1 MRYKIHLNTED
12 PEIIEAFEKIGE
24 RSKGKFVEKALVFFL
39 ASKKGKDT
47 VEIMS
52 KGAKET
58 KKEKKVSKGKDDK
71 TGEDTQPKIKG
82 PISIDKF
89 L

>member
-24 RSKGKFVEKALVFFL
+24 RSKGKFVEKALSFFL
-39 ASKKGKDT
+39 SSKKGKDT
-47 VEIMS
+47 VEIMA
-52 KGAKET
+52 KVKHKTGAKEKKHDK
-58 KKEKKVSKGKDDK
+58 KKEEDSSTENGTQKKL
-71 TGEDTQPKIKG
+71 I
-82 PISIDKF
+82 IDKF